1 MNALSKEKRST
12 CKDNHVGKERA
23 MSREESF
30 RAAMSAHGIE
40 YSGEL
45 YFDGRLHRFKA
56 HGDHAR
62 NSWYLLHAGPPA
74 AGAFGCWKRD
84 AKEKWC
90 QRNGELSQ
98 AELQRVRQQWNEAEL
113 KLKAETV
120 ARQKKARQ
128 VATWVLAR
136 AEPVSSHAYLEA
148 KQVQSHSE
156 LRQYRGALLLP
167 LRDLNGE
174 LHTLQFIDADGIKKF
189 LTGGKVSGCFFT
201 LADKA
206 GGPLAICEG
215 YATGASI
222 YEATGYAVLCALNS
236 GNLLEVAKAA
246 RELWP
251 ERKIIVAADDD
262 QFTDSNPGLTKAT
275 AAAKA
280 IRANLAVP
288 TFTTTATKPTD
299 FNDLRRLQGASAVKQ
314 QIEATTRRSE
324 TDEEAIHRLAGLFPM
339 EFDRCVQAEAAALG
353 ISVTTLRKQVE
364 ARRAG
369 SRNSSAQLQGQ
380 SVELADVA
388 PWEQEVNGEDVLNEV
403 AETISKYVA
412 LSDGAADA
420 IALWIAHA
428 HAINAFSHTP
438 RLNIQSPEKRCGKT
452 TLRDVV
458 ATLVPKPLS
467 TENLSTPVMF
477 RVVDKYRPTL
487 LADECDSWINGNE
500 DLRGLLNAGHKRGG
514 QALRCVGDD
523 FEPRAFNVFAPVV
536 LAGIGSLPG
545 TLHDR
550 AIVVRL
556 ARAKPGEVTSRFD
569 SRHIEPETKLC
580 RKLARWTA
588 DNFDTLKTCDPQLPE
603 TAFNRLADNWRPLFT
618 IAQVAGGDWPKR
630 CADAFSKLTSTDDLD
645 AHGIG
650 TLLLADIAEIF
661 DKEAT
666 EKIPSARL
674 AEELSAIEGRPW
686 AEWGKHRKPISPN
699 QLASQLHRFG
709 IKPHGIRVGDNTPR
723 GYRLTDF
730 QDAFERYL
738 PKPPLSECNSATTL
752 GKTSDFEVQ
761 HADGMLHP
769 ENGLSQGECCGVAPC
784 TEGEPDLDAI
794 NAELVA
800 AAAADSQRIEPAPDP
815 DSELVL

>member
-1 MNALSKEKRST
+1 MSAGRQKQKRAAQSALSKT
-12 CKDNHVGKERA
+12 
-23 MSREESF
+23 
-30 RAAMSAHGIE
+30 SA
-40 YSGEL
+40 
-45 YFDGRLHRFKA
+45 
-56 HGDHAR
+56 
-62 NSWYLLHAGPPA
+62 
-74 AGAFGCWKRD
+74 
-84 AKEKWC
+84 
-90 QRNGELSQ
+90 
-98 AELQRVRQQWNEAEL
+98 
-113 KLKAETV
+113 
-120 ARQKKARQ
+120 
-128 VATWVLAR
+128 
-136 AEPVSSHAYLEA
+136 
-148 KQVQSHSE
+148 
-156 LRQYRGALLLP
+156 
-167 LRDLNGE
+167 
-174 LHTLQFIDADGIKKF
+174 
-189 LTGGKVSGCFFT
+189 
-201 LADKA
+201 
-206 GGPLAICEG
+206 
-215 YATGASI
+215 
-222 YEATGYAVLCALNS
+222 
-236 GNLLEVAKAA
+236 
-246 RELWP
+246 
-251 ERKIIVAADDD
+251 RK
-262 QFTDSNPGLTKAT
+262 
-275 AAAKA
+275 
-280 IRANLAVP
+280 
-288 TFTTTATKPTD
+288 
-299 FNDLRRLQGASAVKQ
+299 ASAVKQ
-314 QIEATTRRSE
+314 QTGAETTWSK
-324 TDEEAIHRLAGLFPM
+324 TDEEAIERLAALSPM
-339 EFDRCVQAEAAALG
+339 EFDRCVQAEAAALA

-364 ARRAG
+364 GRRAR
-369 SRNSSAQLQGQ
+369 SSNRSAQLQGQ

-388 PWEQEVNGEDVLNEV
+388 PWEQEVNGGDVLNEV

-412 LSDGAADA
+412 LPDGAADA

-438 RLNIQSPEKRCGKT
+438 RLNIQSPEKPCGKT

-556 ARAKPGEVTSRFD
+556 ARAKPGEVTNRFD

-580 RKLARWTA
+580 RKARWTA

-666 EKIPSARL
+666 DKIPSARL

-686 AEWGKHRKPISPN
+686 AEWGKHRKPISSN
-699 QLASQLHRFG
+699 QLANQLHRFG
-709 IKPHGIRVGDNTPR
+709 IKPHGIRVGDDTPR
-723 GYRLTDF
+723 GYRLADF
-730 QDAFERYL
+730 QEAFERYL

-752 GKTSDFEVQ
+752 GKTHDFEVQ
-761 HADGMLHP
+761 HADGMLHA
-769 ENGLSQGECCGVAPC
+769 ENALSQGECCGVAPC
-784 TEGEPDLDAI
+784 TGEDPDLEAI
-794 NAELVA
+794 NRELALTAE
-800 AAAADSQRIEPAPDP
+800 ADLRRAQPVVLPTDD
-815 DSELVL
+815 DSDLVL